1 MTSKDYDVIIIG
13 AGIHGAGIAQAA
25 AAAGYSVLVLEQQ
38 AVAYGTSSRSSK
50 LIHGG
55 LRYLESAQ
63 FLLVRESL
71 HERTILLRIAPDL
84 VRLVPFHIPVYSAAA
99 RAPWKIRA
107 GLGIY
112 ALLGGLKR
120 ANRFESVDREE
131 WGKLDGLTSNGLQA
145 VFRYWDGQTDDAA
158 LTRAVLSSAQSLGAE
173 FCCPAAFVAAR
184 HEGEGY
190 RVSFKRSGASADCV
204 GRTVVNAT
212 GPWANDVLT
221 KVTPAPRP
229 VKIDLVQ
236 GAHILVDGKLNAGV
250 YYLESPRDHR
260 AVFAM
265 PSNGRTLI
273 GTTERV
279 YHGDPA
285 AVQAL
290 PEELQ
295 YLQETFRHYFP
306 DRAGVIRESFAGLR
320 VLPQGSSALFH
331 RPRETVFACND
342 RSRPRLI
349 TLYGGKLTGYR
360 ATAIKVLAQLQAALP
375 RRQAKADTAILKLK
389 P

>member
-1 MTSKDYDVIIIG
+1 MMSKDYDVVVIG
-13 AGIHGAGIAQAA
+13 AGIHGAGAAQAA

-71 HERTILLRIAPDL
+71 RERTILLRIAPDL
-84 VRLVPFHIPVYSAAA
+84 VRLVPFLIPVYGAAA

-112 ALLGGLKR
+112 TLLGGLKR
-120 ANRFESVDREE
+120 ANRFESVDRGE
-131 WGKLDGLTSNGLQA
+131 WGKLDGLTTNGLRA

-173 FCCPAAFVAAR
+173 FCCPAPFVAAR
-184 HEGEGY
+184 REGEGY

-204 GRTVVNAT
+204 GRTVVNAA

-236 GAHILVDGKLNAGV
+236 GSHILVDGKLNAGV

-265 PSNGRTLI
+265 PSNDRTLI
-273 GTTERV
+273 GTTERM

-290 PEELQ
+290 PEEVQ
-295 YLQETFRHYFP
+295 YLRETFRHYFP
-306 DRAGVIRESFAGLR
+306 DRAGDVRESFAGLR
-320 VLPQGSSALFH
+320 VLPPGGSSLFH
-331 RPRETVFACND
+331 RPRETVFACDD
-342 RSRPRLI
+342 RSVPRLI

-360 ATAIKVLAQLQAALP
+360 ATAIKVLAQLRPALP
-375 RRQAKADTAILKLK
+375 QRRPKADTAILKLY

>member
-1 MTSKDYDVIIIG
+1 MTSRDYDVIVIG

-25 AAAGYSVLVLEQQ
+25 AAAGHSVLVLEQQ

-63 FLLVRESL
+63 FFLVRESL
-71 HERTILLRIAPDL
+71 RERAILLHIAPDL
-84 VRLVPFHIPVYSAAA
+84 VRLIPFFIPVYDTTT

-107 GLGIY
+107 GLGLY

-120 ANRFESVDREE
+120 SNRFESVARAE
-131 WGKLDGLTSNGLQA
+131 WSKLDGLRTNGLRA

-158 LTRAVLSSAQSLGAE
+158 LTHAVLNSAQSLGAE
-173 FCCPAAFVAAR
+173 LIYPAPFVAAR
-184 HEGEGY
+184 REGGCY
-190 RVSFKRSGASADCV
+190 HVSFKASGVLTDCV
-204 GRTVVNAT
+204 GRTVVNAA
-212 GPWANDVLT
+212 GPWANHVLAT
-221 KVTPAPRP
+221 VTPAPRP
-229 VKIDLVQ
+229 VEIDLVQ
-236 GAHILVDGKLNAGV
+236 GAHILVDGTLGAGV
-250 YYLESPRDHR
+250 YYLEAPQDRR

-265 PSNGRTLI
+265 PSNGQTLI

-290 PEELQ
+290 PEEVQ
-295 YLQETFRHYFP
+295 YLQETFSHYFP
-306 DRAGVIRESFAGLR
+306 DRAGLVRKSFAGLR
-320 VLPQGSSALFH
+320 VLPRGRTSLFH
-331 RPRETVFACND
+331 RPRETVFGFD
-342 RSRPRLI
+342 HRSRPRLI

-360 ATAIKVLAQLQAALP
+360 ATAIKVLAQLHAALP
-375 RRQAKADTAILKLK
+375 RRRPKADTANLRL
-389 P
+389 